1 MKEYSYIELKDSYA
15 EEFPRAVKLLQ
26 SSIWG
31 RYREILRILEL
42 VLESY
47 PITVRSKQDL
57 DIIYRL
63 LEGDLRNRGKTPV
76 LITADPAPAVKKKSL
91 RAAKKKQPEVVFED
105 SEEAPTEV
113 SEQQTTGADDNPFSM
128 DNILQVDF

>member
-1 MKEYSYIELKDSYA
+1 MREYSYIEIKEHYA

-31 RYREILRILEL
+31 RYRETLRILEL

-47 PITVRSKQDL
+47 PISVRSKQDL

-63 LEGDLRNRGKTPV
+63 LEGDLRNRGKTPTF
-76 LITADPAPAVKKKSL
+76 ITADPAPAAKKKSL
-91 RAAKKKQPEVVFED
+91 RTTKKKRQEVVFE
-105 SEEAPTEV
+105 ETEDMPAEPV
-113 SEQQTTGADDNPFSM
+113 EQQTTSADDNPFSM